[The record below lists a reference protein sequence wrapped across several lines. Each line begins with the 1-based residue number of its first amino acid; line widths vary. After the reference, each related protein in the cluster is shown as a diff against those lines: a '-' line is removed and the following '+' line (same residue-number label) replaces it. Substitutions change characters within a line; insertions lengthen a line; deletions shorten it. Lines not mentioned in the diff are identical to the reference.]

1 MTSPTYRAPD
11 GEFPVGVRDGEVT
24 DTAYPTMREED
35 ASGRRLMVRVWYPAA
50 VSDVEP
56 RPYLIEDEIE
66 ILRWFLEVGGAPP
79 EWAGQLAAVR
89 THSRPDAPIAAG
101 RFPTLLFSHGATGWV
116 CQNTPLM
123 EHLASHG
130 YVVWSVAHPGE
141 ASGVRYADGSVVRY
155 DDAFQDT
162 IIGLDYGDKFTG
174 DVGQRHVATPTLLDD
189 LGLGPWCRRWV
200 DDHRAVT
207 DAIEQDSVGGAAG
220 ALVASCDLGALGI
233 VGMSF
238 GGAAAASTP
247 EVDDRF
253 RAAVNLDGAQFL
265 SDLLE
270 VQVRVPL
277 LHVSTDFAA
286 AMAAVGRP
294 VAMLD
299 ANEFFFEP
307 LERAGLSDGV
317 HRLRIAD
324 ATHPELT
331 DLALL
336 PEEERGRLAVCAGVA
351 ESQRT
356 LDLLNAAVSDF
367 LDQELRGQD
376 RGFPTRLL
384 AESPELSTVDL
395 TPIREWATNEAK
407 EPA

>member
-1 MTSPTYRAPD
+1 MTTPTYRAPD
-11 GEFPVGVRDGEVT
+11 GEFLVGVRDGEVV

-35 ASGRRLMVRVWYPAA
+35 ADGRRIMVRVWYPAA
-50 VSDVEP
+50 ASDVEP
-56 RPYLIEDEIE
+56 RPYLIDDEIE
-66 ILRWFLEVGGAPP
+66 ILRLFLEAGQAPA
-79 EWAGQLAAVR
+79 EWAEQLAAVL
-89 THSRPDAPIAAG
+89 THSRPDAPVAAG
-101 RFPTLLFSHGATGWV
+101 RFPTLIFSHGATGWV

-130 YVVWSVAHPGE
+130 YVVWSVTHPGE
-141 ASGVRYADGSVVRY
+141 ASGVRYADGDLVRY
-155 DDAFQDT
+155 DDVFQDT
-162 IIGLDYGDKFTG
+162 MVALDYGEKFTG
-174 DVGQRHVATPTLLDD
+174 DVAQRHAATPALLDD
-189 LGLGPWCRRWV
+189 QGLGPWCRRWV

-233 VGMSF
+233 VGVSF
-238 GGAAAASTP
+238 GGAAAASTLQA
-247 EVDDRF
+247 DDRF

-265 SDLLE
+265 SDLLG
-270 VQVRVPL
+270 VQARVPL

-286 AMAAVGRP
+286 TMAAVGRP
-294 VAMLD
+294 VAVLD

-307 LERAGLSDGV
+307 HERAGLSDGV
-317 HRLRIAD
+317 YRLRIAD

-336 PEEERGRLAVCAGVA
+336 STQERGRLAVCAGVA

-356 LDLLNAAVSDF
+356 LDLLNAAVGAF
-367 LDQELRGQD
+367 LDQVLRGQD
-376 RGFPTRLL
+376 RGFPSRLL
-384 AESPELSTVDL
+384 AESPELTEVDL
-395 TPIREWATNEAK
+395 TPIREWATHEAK